1 MKEHQGLMTN
11 EFQPIKQKY
20 FLHEKVQLKQDPFV
34 ESLQEYFQIFRRRI
48 ILHIFLSFFFLAL
61 IIPSIIL
68 QADYIELDVSKNGT
82 KFRMEQ
88 TWDPPIS
95 IYVFSKTDILL
106 LDVQLFLDEKEITE
120 FTIYERLYI
129 NTQYNLTSNTTYS
142 FSSSQIDGI
151 VQLCTHVLFD
161 YRSCNASH
169 LPFVLYPYIHSLQK
183 TLIFYCVQ
191 FLLLFQVNH
200 TLFYSIN
207 SIYTQQYY
215 SFAQISFNSF
225 LIIFVFFCYFIS
237 LLISDLNQLSK
248 YISIK
253 FIVHIILLLNVIKE
267 QNEAVQDKQQ
277 IYIYMQQQAEE
288 LDQFIQT
295 LNNQSTIPFLQQALT
310 QDQLLAQNARLLQ
323 QLHEQ
328 QRMLNLQS
336 FLTQSVLQNPFINQ
350 QITQESKKIKKT
362 KSTLQRIQSNAS
374 IKEQAPLLQ
383 EIKGNVK
390 NAYIKKI
397 TSLLSVE
404 GEKLLDEELQE
415 DLQGDSSSEE
425 VSKEQKFGLAG
436 LLGSG
441 NDLLSAESRN
451 KRLRKSAKN
460 SRLRKKVYL
469 KLLEK
474 KVSDLDQKI
483 QEYKKTTRQSFEY
496 LTQILS
502 SHPILNS
509 MIIGNSNAF
518 DQIKQCNQSDQAQ
531 LLLDSYLMRYG
542 TCGIKRRDYLKYA
555 VKNIQRN
562 FLKGNY
568 GLQLISLNHEV
579 KNYDEEFNN
588 YVEIVKKL
596 TKLEDENLIYKVL
609 PIIDKLLNHR
619 KISQQLLLKL
629 NTEMKKL
636 KLIQSEVEE
645 TVNQFT
651 QQISPIQ
658 QLELV
663 KNVEKL
669 ATFNR
674 SLK

>member
-20 FLHEKVQLKQDPFV
+20 FLHEKEQEKQHPFV

-48 ILHIFLSFFFLAL
+48 ILQIFLSFFFLAL

-68 QADYIELDVSKNGT
+68 QADYIELDVSKNGAT
-82 KFRMEQ
+82 FQMEQ

-95 IYVFSKTDILL
+95 IQVFSKTDILL
-106 LDVQLFLDEKEITE
+106 LDVQLSLDGKEITE
-120 FTIYERLYI
+120 FTIYERLDI
-129 NTQYNLTSNTTYS
+129 NTEYNLASNTTYS

-151 VQLCTHVLFD
+151 IQLCTHLLFD
-161 YRSCNASH
+161 YRSCNACY
-169 LPFVLYPYIHSLQK
+169 LPFVLYPYIHSLQI

-200 TLFYSIN
+200 TSFYSIY
-207 SIYTQQYY
+207 SIYTQYYKFYTKLLLSQYKSSSQY
-215 SFAQISFNSF
+215 QG
-225 LIIFVFFCYFIS
+225 
-237 LLISDLNQLSK
+237 
-248 YISIK
+248 IK
-253 FIVHIILLLNVIKE
+253 LIVHTIMQLMQSKNKIRLTKINNKY
-267 QNEAVQDKQQ
+267 

-288 LDQFIQT
+288 LDQFKQS

-323 QLHEQ
+323 QLQEQ
-328 QRMLNLQS
+328 QRMFNLQS
-336 FLTQSVLQNPFINQ
+336 LLAQSVLQNPFINQ

-374 IKEQAPLLQ
+374 LKEQASQLQ

-404 GEKLLDEELQE
+404 GERLLDEELQE
-415 DLQGDSSSEE
+415 DLQEDSSSEE
-425 VSKEQKFGLAG
+425 VQKEQKFSLAG
-436 LLGSG
+436 LLGSA
-441 NDLLSAESRN
+441 NDLLSVESKN
-451 KRLRKSAKN
+451 KRLRQSAKN

-474 KVSDLDQKI
+474 KVSDLDQQI
-483 QEYKKTTRQSFEY
+483 QEYKKTTKQSFEY

-509 MIIGNSNAF
+509 MIVGNSNAI
-518 DQIKQCNQSDQAQ
+518 DQITQCNQSDQAQ
-531 LLLDSYLMRYG
+531 LILDSYLMRFG

-568 GLQLISLNHEV
+568 GLQLISFKHEV
-579 KNYDEEFNN
+579 KNYDDEFNN
-588 YVEIVKKL
+588 YVEIVKKQC
-596 TKLEDENLIYKVL
+596 KLDDENLIYKVL

-636 KLIQSEVEE
+636 KLIQFEVEE
-645 TVNQFT
+645 NVNQFT
-651 QQISPIQ
+651 QLLTPIQ
-658 QLELV
+658 QIELI

-674 SLK
+674 QLK

>member
-1 MKEHQGLMTN
+1 
-11 EFQPIKQKY
+11 
-20 FLHEKVQLKQDPFV
+20 
-34 ESLQEYFQIFRRRI
+34 
-48 ILHIFLSFFFLAL
+48 
-61 IIPSIIL
+61 
-68 QADYIELDVSKNGT
+68 
-82 KFRMEQ
+82 
-88 TWDPPIS
+88 
-95 IYVFSKTDILL
+95 
-106 LDVQLFLDEKEITE
+106 
-120 FTIYERLYI
+120 
-129 NTQYNLTSNTTYS
+129 
-142 FSSSQIDGI
+142 
-151 VQLCTHVLFD
+151 
-161 YRSCNASH
+161 
-169 LPFVLYPYIHSLQK
+169 
-183 TLIFYCVQ
+183 
-191 FLLLFQVNH
+191 
-200 TLFYSIN
+200 
-207 SIYTQQYY
+207 
-215 SFAQISFNSF
+215 
-225 LIIFVFFCYFIS
+225 
-237 LLISDLNQLSK
+237 
-248 YISIK
+248 
-253 FIVHIILLLNVIKE
+253 
-267 QNEAVQDKQQ
+267 
-277 IYIYMQQQAEE
+277 MQQPAEE

-336 FLTQSVLQNPFINQ
+336 LFTQSVLQNPFINS
-350 QITQESKKIKKT
+350 QITHESKKIRKT

-374 IKEQAPLLQ
+374 IKEQTPQIQ

-436 LLGSG
+436 LLGSA
-441 NDLLSAESRN
+441 NDLLSAESKN
-451 KRLRKSAKN
+451 KRLRQSAKN

-496 LTQILS
+496 LTQLLT

-509 MIIGNSNAF
+509 MIIGNSNAI
-518 DQIKQCNQSDQAQ
+518 DQIIQCKQSDQAQ
-531 LLLDSYLMRYG
+531 LILDSYLMRYG
-542 TCGIKRRDYLKYA
+542 TCGIKRRDYFKYA

-568 GLQLISLNHEV
+568 GLQLISFNKDV

-588 YVEIVKKL
+588 YVEIVKKQ
-596 TKLEDENLIYKVL
+596 TKLDDENLIYKVL

-619 KISQQLLLKL
+619 KTSQQLLLKF
-629 NTEMKKL
+629 NTEMKRL
-636 KLIQSEVEE
+636 KLIQQEVEE
-645 TVNQFT
+645 NVNQFT
-651 QQISPIQ
+651 QQLTPLQ
-658 QLELV
+658 QIELI
-663 KNVEKL
+663 KGVEKL

-674 SLK
+674 SLR